1 MPPTLIGV
9 VLCSAPVWKH
19 LHLLFLYLRR
29 FFFSLIYL
37 SVCIYTKTPT
47 DVFPHK
53 MHLGIILN
61 SNMHEITIILD
72 EM

>member
-1 MPPTLIGV
+1 MPPNLIGV
-9 VLCSAPVWKH
+9 VLYSAPVWKH

-29 FFFSLIYL
+29 FFLIYL
-37 SVCIYTKTPT
+37 SVCIYTKSPT
-47 DVFPHK
+47 DVFRYK

>member
-1 MPPTLIGV
+1 MPPNLIGV
-9 VLCSAPVWKH
+9 VLYSAPVWKH

-29 FFFSLIYL
+29 FFFLIYL
-37 SVCIYTKTPT
+37 SVCIYSKSPT
-47 DVFPHK
+47 DIFPYK

-61 SNMHEITIILD
+61 SNMHEITIILG